1 MSPSILEH
9 RLDRLEVVPGAR
21 TIENTEALVAQ
32 ARRRTGGRLMNLMTS
47 DAYPAYETA
56 IRHVYGETVTPPRT
70 GKPGRPKAATQVVP
84 EGLNYAVVEKTLK
97 KGRIV
102 DVARRVVFGTW
113 AAVVLALGMS
123 RVSRAINTAFIEREN
138 GTARHRNSRKI
149 RKTYRFSKEWRSHE
163 AATFFTMYSYNFCWA
178 VRTLNVKD
186 EEGHWRAR
194 SPAMAAGLADHVW
207 SMAEWLAFPAM
218 QR

>member
-1 MSPSILEH
+1 M
-9 RLDRLEVVPGAR
+9 
-21 TIENTEALVAQ
+21 
-32 ARRRTGGRLMNLMTS
+32 
-47 DAYPAYETA
+47 
-56 IRHVYGETVTPPRT
+56 
-70 GKPGRPKAATQVVP
+70 VP

-97 KGRIV
+97 KGRV
-102 DVARRVVFGTW
+102 VNVARRVVFGTW

-138 GTARHRNSRKI
+138 GTARHRNSRKV

-178 VRTLNVKD
+178 VRTLQVKD
-186 EEGHWRAR
+186 EEGRWQAR

-207 SMAEWLAFPAM
+207 SMAEWLAYPVM